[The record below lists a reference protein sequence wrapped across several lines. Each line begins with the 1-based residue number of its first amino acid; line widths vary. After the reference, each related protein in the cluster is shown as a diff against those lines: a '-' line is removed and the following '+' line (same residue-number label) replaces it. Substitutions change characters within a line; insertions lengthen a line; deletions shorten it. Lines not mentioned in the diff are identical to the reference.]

1 MKSSSTSPRNRAG
14 FTLIELLTV
23 IAIIGILAA
32 VLFPGVKGVMKKA
45 KQSAASTKLRNIAQ
59 SYITFNSGSKFIKD
73 AAWATATAPTSATT
87 LPQFAAVLA
96 LNAGL
101 NSGEI
106 WYVDADP
113 LNDSASFPKQ
123 VLVGAA
129 GSESIAPKFMT
140 PSTADG
146 FQSWSTYT
154 PTNKNLNEQ
163 VPLLW
168 TRGLDNN
175 SGKWTTALGVWGA
188 EGGHI
193 AFGDAHV
200 DWRSDTSAVEN
211 QFASKKT
218 PGQNT
223 MKWMEAVTAGTVK
236 ELASKQ

>member
-1 MKSSSTSPRNRAG
+1 MESSTTSRRG

-32 VLFPGVKGVMKKA
+32 VLFPGVQGVMKKA

-73 AAWATATAPTSATT
+73 AAWNTASAPTSATT

-113 LNDSASFPKQ
+113 ANDSASFPKQ

-129 GSESIAPKFMT
+129 GAETIDPAFIT
-140 PSTADG
+140 PSAASG
-146 FQSWSTYT
+146 FQSWTTYT

-168 TRGLDNN
+168 TRGLNVA
-175 SGKWTTALGVWGA
+175 GKWDTANGVWGA

-200 DWRSDTSAVEN
+200 DWRADTSTTEN
-211 QFASKKT
+211 KFASKKT
-218 PGQNT
+218 PGT
-223 MKWMEAVTAGTVK
+223 TTASWTDAVTSTTVK
-236 ELASKQ
+236 ELKSK

>member
-1 MKSSSTSPRNRAG
+1 MKALSPKRRG

-32 VLFPGVKGVMKKA
+32 VLFPGVQGVMKKA

-73 AAWATATAPTSATT
+73 AAWSTTAAPTSATT
-87 LPQFAAVLA
+87 LQEFAAVLA

-123 VLVGAA
+123 VLTGAA
-129 GSESIAPKFMT
+129 GSESIDSKFKT
-140 PSTADG
+140 PSPADG
-146 FQSWSTYT
+146 YQSWTTYT

-163 VPLLW
+163 IPLLW

-175 SGKWTTALGVWGA
+175 SGKWTTTLGVWGST
-188 EGGHI
+188 GGHI

-200 DWRSDTSAVEN
+200 DWRADTAATEN

-218 PGQNT
+218 PGSIT
-223 MKWMEAVTAGTVK
+223 MKWMEAVTATTVK

>member
-1 MKSSSTSPRNRAG
+1 MNTSSRNRKG

-32 VLFPGVKGVMKKA
+32 VLFPGVQGVMKKA

-73 AAWATATAPTSATT
+73 AAWNTASAPTSATT
-87 LPQFAAVLA
+87 LQEFAAVLA

-113 LNDSASFPKQ
+113 SNDSATFPKQ
-123 VLVGAA
+123 VLTGVA
-129 GSESIAPKFMT
+129 GSETIDNNFKT
-140 PSTADG
+140 PSAAAG
-146 FQSWSTYT
+146 YQSWTTYT

-168 TRGLDNN
+168 TRGLLAT
-175 SGKWTTALGVWGA
+175 GKWDTTLGVWGST
-188 EGGHI
+188 GGHI

-200 DWRSDTSAVEN
+200 DWRADTSAVEN

-218 PGQNT
+218 PGT
-223 MKWMEAVTAGTVK
+223 TTASWTDAVTASTVK
-236 ELASKQ
+236 ELKSK

>member
-1 MKSSSTSPRNRAG
+1 MKSSTTSRRG

-32 VLFPGVKGVMKKA
+32 VLFPGVQGVMKKA

-73 AAWATATAPTSATT
+73 AAWNTASAPTSATT

-113 LNDSASFPKQ
+113 ANDSASFPKQ

-129 GSESIAPKFMT
+129 GAETIDPAFIT
-140 PSTADG
+140 PSAASG
-146 FQSWSTYT
+146 YQSWTTYT

-168 TRGLDNN
+168 TRGLNVA
-175 SGKWTTALGVWGA
+175 GKWDTANGVWGA

-200 DWRSDTSAVEN
+200 DWRADTSTTEN
-211 QFASKKT
+211 KFASKKA
-218 PGQNT
+218 PGT
-223 MKWMEAVTAGTVK
+223 TTASWTDAVTAGTVK
-236 ELASKQ
+236 ELKSK

>member
-1 MKSSSTSPRNRAG
+1 MKAPASSRNG

-32 VLFPGVKGVMKKA
+32 VLFPGVQGVMKKA

-59 SYITFNSGSKFIKD
+59 SYITFNSGSKFVKD
-73 AAWATATAPTSATT
+73 AAWNTATAPTSATT
-87 LPQFAAVLA
+87 LQEFAAVLA

-113 LNDSASFPKQ
+113 ANDSASFPKQ

-129 GSESIAPKFMT
+129 GSETIDAGFKT
-140 PSTADG
+140 PSASSG
-146 FQSWSTYT
+146 YQSWSTYT

-163 VPLLW
+163 TPLLW
-168 TRGLDNN
+168 TRGLNTA
-175 SGKWTTALGVWGA
+175 GKWDTANGVWGST
-188 EGGHI
+188 GGHI

-200 DWRSDTSAVEN
+200 DWRADTSAAEN

-218 PGQNT
+218 PGTNT
-223 MKWMEAVTAGTVK
+223 PSWTDAVTAGTVK
-236 ELASKQ
+236 ELKSK

>member
-1 MKSSSTSPRNRAG
+1 MKVSTPSRRG

-32 VLFPGVKGVMKKA
+32 VLFPGVQGVMKKA

-59 SYITFNSGSKFIKD
+59 SYITFNSGSKFVKD
-73 AAWATATAPTSATT
+73 AAWNTSTAPTSAAT
-87 LPQFAAVLA
+87 LQEFAAVLA

-113 LNDSASFPKQ
+113 SNDSASFPKQ
-123 VLVGAA
+123 VLIGAA
-129 GSESIAPKFMT
+129 GAETIDNNFKT
-140 PSTADG
+140 PSAASG
-146 FQSWSTYT
+146 YQSWTTYT

-168 TRGLDNN
+168 TRGLLAT
-175 SGKWTTALGVWGA
+175 GKWDTTLGVWGA

-193 AFGDAHV
+193 AFGDSHV
-200 DWRSDTSAVEN
+200 SWFQDTANDDTKFV
-211 QFASKKT
+211 SKKS
-218 PGQNT
+218 
-223 MKWMEAVTAGTVK
+223 AGTMTANWQDAVSVGTVT
-236 ELASKQ
+236 ELKSK